1 MIVIA
6 RNEAIHSK
14 VDRHAHTSLAMTNNN
29 ILLAPKADGLSIT
42 DAYIRLKEYCQQ
54 YNFSGGILYYSDD
67 HQRIKLL
74 SYTRDSDGHPSLSGE
89 GMRMRS
95 KQRNIDRI
103 YPIYSEILGIS
114 PSWIARNMRKAI

>member
-54 YNFSGGILYYSDD
+54 HNFSGGILYYSDD